1 MFIKGTRQFGLHGV
15 KLITLCP
22 GFTGT
27 KFPETLNQV
36 QWVNDSVEYV
46 GDNHGLNSQLV
57 LQK

>member
-1 MFIKGTRQFGLHGV
+1 MFMKGKRQFGLHGV

-27 KFPETLNQV
+27 KFPKTLNQIETA
-36 QWVNDSVEYV
+36 NDSVETA
-46 GDNHGLNSQLV
+46 GDHHGLSNQLI

>member
-1 MFIKGTRQFGLHGV
+1 MKGKRQFGLHGV

-27 KFPETLNQV
+27 KFPETLNQIET
-36 QWVNDSVEYV
+36 VNDSVEHV
-46 GDNHGLNSQLV
+46 GDNHGPNNQLI